1 MRKTTTLFMITLLIL
16 IGGAVSTDAHAAR
29 IKCLVAD
36 QANSSFEQLCTSSIQ
51 TAFSAP
57 GDVVDID
64 TSTLEGGTPISEAE
78 LTGYDMVVIGT
89 VFGGG
94 GFPAVRPIHWPVIRE
109 AIRKRL
115 SPAFWILADACC
127 GVEALQASI
136 DITNEAS
143 GGLFALTPGSG
154 AGISQVNLN
163 PESNFRG
170 SFASLP
176 QITAAFFTYFSG
188 APIGYVLYGQGT
200 TASQIGAANLE
211 VLLPRTMSFGGTGAC
226 IMLGSDVNLMVEY
239 PAQQTLLAQAHYAAA
254 QAGGSCDAAPP
265 DRPTLSLSVAPDLS
279 AGGGGTTRLTV
290 TLGNTNASSLA
301 LQTAL
306 MNLPAGVVVANPAN
320 ASTTCTDAAGGAP
333 AVLTASAGGNS
344 LSLPADSRI
353 PVGGCTIGVDLSVS
367 PGSFELVLRA
377 ADVLTSAGLAVGD
390 AALIVGPTPL
400 PPTTAL
406 SFNPTQLPAVGGSS
420 RLTLVLGNP
429 NAYRLTVSAMLLTLP
444 AGLVAAATPNA
455 TSTCTNNAGSGQ
467 AVPQATA
474 GGSSVGLLAGTRI
487 PPGGCEVSIDLS
499 APAGSYPTRLAV
511 ADFLTNGGPPASDAV
526 ALLSSAP
533 TQAPT
538 TALSL
543 NPSSIV
549 SGAGP
554 GRLTLSLGN
563 ANPGVLRIASL
574 AMTLPAGVRL
584 ATPVNAVTSCTDP
597 NGQPGDIVNSIAGGN
612 TVGLPG
618 GTTVPPGGCTVAVD
632 VVADPGSFTLRLAV
646 SDLQTDGGAP
656 AADAVQSLQAASAV
670 QPAVP
675 IPIGGPEFL
684 LTLQLL
690 ILAIGIFFHRG
701 RRRDSSP

>member
-1 MRKTTTLFMITLLIL
+1 MRKTTYLFLAVLLFL
-16 IGGAVSTDAHAAR
+16 LGGAVATDANAAR

-36 QANSSFEQLCTSSIQ
+36 QANSSFEQLCTSSIP

-64 TSTLEGGTPISEAE
+64 TSTLEGGTPITEAE

-154 AGISQVNLN
+154 AGVSQVNLN

-200 TASQIGAANLE
+200 TASQIGAANEE

-254 QAGGSCDAAPP
+254 QPGGSCDATPP
-265 DRPTLSLSVAPDLS
+265 DRPTLSLSVTPSLS
-279 AGGGGTTRLTV
+279 GGGGGTTRLTV
-290 TLGNTNASSLA
+290 TLGNTNATSLA

-306 MNLPAGVVVANPAN
+306 MNLPSGVVLANPAN
-320 ASTTCTDAAGGAP
+320 ASTTCTDASGSASAT
-333 AVLTASAGGNS
+333 LTASAGGNS
-344 LSLPADSRI
+344 LSLPSDSRI
-353 PVGGCTIGVDLSVS
+353 PLGGCTIDVDLAVS
-367 PGSFELVLRA
+367 PGSYELVLRA

-390 AALIVGPTPL
+390 AALIVGSTPL

-406 SFNPTQLPAVGGSS
+406 SLNPTQLPAVGGNS
-420 RLTLVLGNP
+420 RLTLALGNP

-474 GGSSVGLLAGTRI
+474 GGSSVSLLAGTRI

-499 APAGSYPTRLAV
+499 APAGSYPTRLAA
-511 ADFLTNGGPPASDAV
+511 ADVVTNGGPPASDAF

-554 GRLTLSLGN
+554 SRLTLTVGN
-563 ANPGVLRIASL
+563 ANAGVLRIASL
-574 AMTLPAGVRL
+574 AMALPPGVRL
-584 ATPVNAVTSCTDP
+584 AAPVNAVTTCTDT
-597 NGQPGDIVNSIAGGN
+597 NGQPSASVSAIAGGS
-612 TVGLPG
+612 TIGLPA
-618 GTTVPPGGCTVAVD
+618 GTTIAPGGCTVAVD

-646 SDLQTDGGAP
+646 ADLQTDGGAP
-656 AADAVQSLQAASAV
+656 AIDVVLTLLVASAA
-670 QPAVP
+670 QSAVP
-675 IPIGGPEFL
+675 IPIGGPVLVIALPL
-684 LTLQLL
+684 LMLA
-690 ILAIGIFFHRG
+690 LAIYMQRS
-701 RRRDSSP
+701 RR